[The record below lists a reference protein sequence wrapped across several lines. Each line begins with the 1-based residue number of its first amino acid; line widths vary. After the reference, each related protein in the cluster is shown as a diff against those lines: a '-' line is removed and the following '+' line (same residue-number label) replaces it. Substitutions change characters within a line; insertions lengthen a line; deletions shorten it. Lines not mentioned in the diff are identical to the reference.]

1 LLGCVGFVGALLGR
15 ADVFILLV
23 EHFSQVNETGLN
35 AGLESDI
42 TTSLI
47 KYC

>member
-1 LLGCVGFVGALLGR
+1 MIIRLVMSALTNR

-23 EHFSQVNETGLN
+23 EHFSQVNETGAKAQL
-35 AGLESDI
+35 GSDI